1 MAENQSLTNPG
12 GGPLGEISQAPP
24 ALEAFLD
31 KHQLRLIVLA
41 VILALGA
48 VVYVI
53 MNGIKESA
61 EKAAGA
67 LLADGDELS
76 ELQKVVSEHEGTAAA
91 ASAKVLVAEKK
102 WEDGQKEDSISMLRS
117 MVEADSGSPAK
128 PSAKASLGAKLMAM
142 GELEEAKAVFESIT
156 ENPEA
161 AYIKPYAWVSLGDI
175 AVAKGD
181 KDEAESAYST
191 VERDFPG
198 SPFIQV
204 ATKRLLLMKA
214 EAPREVAEK
223 IVVPE
228 TSFGGDDEVIAP
240 EGEATLDDMIDAVKG
255 LGDEG
260 VDKGFVPDAL
270 GEDPS
275 ED

>member
-128 PSAKASLGAKLMAM
+128 ASLGAKLMAM

-156 ENPEA
+156 ENPDA